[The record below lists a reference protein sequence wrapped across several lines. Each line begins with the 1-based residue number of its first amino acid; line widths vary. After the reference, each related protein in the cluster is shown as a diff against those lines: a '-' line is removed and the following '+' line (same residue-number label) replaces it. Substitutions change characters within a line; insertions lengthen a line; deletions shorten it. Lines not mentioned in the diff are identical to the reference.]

1 MGLASPVTESRLV
14 MSETVASLSLTN
26 DVFVVL
32 GVSLILRDDSTRLS
46 RRALSRLELRLSDIL
61 PSLLSTSL
69 ALLSDRSIVMGLGGI
84 GGLWVLLLLLFAVGL
99 VGGGRGALGL
109 AVDVA
114 VTSAVGRAGGIGGG
128 GGSLLLALL
137 LVLLLLL

>member
-1 MGLASPVTESRLV
+1 
-14 MSETVASLSLTN
+14 MSDTVASLSLTN

-99 VGGGRGALGL
+99 VGGGGGALGL